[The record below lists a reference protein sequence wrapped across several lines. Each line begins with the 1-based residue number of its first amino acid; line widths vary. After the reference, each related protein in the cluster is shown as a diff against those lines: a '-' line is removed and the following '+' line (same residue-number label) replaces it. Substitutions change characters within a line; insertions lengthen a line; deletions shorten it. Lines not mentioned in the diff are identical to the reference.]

1 MYTRREAGGSAM
13 AKTAW
18 PPIRADREMA
28 EDERGETFT
37 SAGRRRALPGTS
49 DASLDP
55 KTRGGRADGDAQ
67 NQNAADVASGSGERA
82 VTGVV
87 DEGNVSFAE
96 TRRTDAFA
104 DAAAPDPRAAA
115 AAAAAARF
123 EASQLARDA
132 AGAG

>member
-1 MYTRREAGGSAM
+1 M

-28 EDERGETFT
+28 DDERGETFT

-82 VTGVV
+82 GTGVV

-96 TRRTDAFA
+96 TRKAKTDAFA
-104 DAAAPDPRAAA
+104 DAPARDPRAAA

-123 EASQLARDA
+123 EASRLARDA